1 MNAIKNMNT
10 LHAIEPATTS
20 RANVDELAAKE
31 AQAAPRRSPAFSET
45 QTRAVGVLSTSA
57 SSSQPERPPPHP
69 MTPSER
75 SLQPSTSASGYLA
88 SSLTLT
94 ASFIPRSA
102 SLNFP
107 GPSIAAASS
116 AAAARVAAGSG
127 SSGPQN
133 ASAVGL
139 LFCFSARQ
147 PISVSTD
154 DVFVG
159 FDAPPSSLCLHPYY
173 PFHSR
178 AAVDCRGDE
187 YGCDFGGKNTRFLGR
202 RVAARGYRYD
212 HARTPCE
219 NEKRRRC
226 CRSFYRGRIRESAA
240 VPACNFCACFCVCGR
255 VDGGIDIGAGRRVL

>member
-1 MNAIKNMNT
+1 MYSTLANWDGSQDGSSAPSRRQSGSPPAEQTKGKEKASMNAIKNMNT

-45 QTRAVGVLSTSA
+45 QTRAAGVLSTSA

-75 SLQPSTSASGYLA
+75 SLPPSTSASGYLA

-107 GPSIAAASS
+107 GPPIVTSSS

-127 SSGPQN
+127 PGGPQN

-139 LFCFSARQ
+139 LLCLSVCQ
-147 PISVSTD
+147 PVNVGID
-154 DVFVG
+154 DVFE
-159 FDAPPSSLCLHPYY
+159 LRRL
-173 PFHSR
+173 
-178 AAVDCRGDE
+178 
-187 YGCDFGGKNTRFLGR
+187 R
-202 RVAARGYRYD
+202 RVPILPLPLSRSRRISREWTQMRFWREE
-212 HARTPCE
+212 HALSWWT
-219 NEKRRRC
+219 RRD
-226 CRSFYRGRIRESAA
+226 SRI
-240 VPACNFCACFCVCGR
+240 P
-255 VDGGIDIGAGRRVL
+255 L